1 MQHDLGTAHDE
12 DLKSLN
18 SRAHEDFEK
27 IADSGVNYPCIIV
40 SSEVFA
46 RLASVY
52 GEGPL
57 TVNVD
62 LDILRDGTGNV
73 FVDVKFSAADVHESF
88 LIDAAKHTWF
98 FHVLAESSVGVAPKN
113 ARPHVCIFL
122 SLQISDSDQ
131 KWCQNA
137 PIKDRAAFFFETLK
151 AMPLKKLPANFVT
164 VATAITASANR
175 I

>member
-98 FHVLAESSVGVAPKN
+98 FHVLAESSLVGVAPKN
-113 ARPHVCIFL
+113 AKYSF
-122 SLQISDSDQ
+122 
-131 KWCQNA
+131 QN
-137 PIKDRAAFFFETLK
+137 L
-151 AMPLKKLPANFVT
+151 MLHCSQLGCLH
-164 VATAITASANR
+164 TASKT
-175 I
+175 

>member
-1 MQHDLGTAHDE
+1 MATNMSFIGLESIFDTSE
-12 DLKSLN
+12 DFDSATRTPARN
-18 SRAHEDFEK
+18 APIATESPTMFASSAFEK

-98 FHVLAESSVGVAPKN
+98 FHVLAESSLVGVAPKN
-113 ARPHVCIFL
+113 ADGRMFAVQLPKP
-122 SLQISDSDQ
+122 D
-131 KWCQNA
+131 
-137 PIKDRAAFFFETLK
+137 AAREALEKILTGLGK
-151 AMPLKKLPANFVT
+151 
-164 VATAITASANR
+164 
-175 I
+175 

>member
-98 FHVLAESSVGVAPKN
+98 FHVLAESSLVGVAPKN
-113 ARPHVCIFL
+113 ADGRMFAVQLPKPDAEGKH
-122 SLQISDSDQ
+122 
-131 KWCQNA
+131 
-137 PIKDRAAFFFETLK
+137 
-151 AMPLKKLPANFVT
+151 LKKYSQVLENNGA
-164 VATAITASANR
+164 VAV
-175 I
+175 

>member
-46 RLASVY
+46 RLASY
-52 GEGPL
+52 S

-62 LDILRDGTGNV
+62 L
-73 FVDVKFSAADVHESF
+73 A
-88 LIDAAKHTWF
+88 
-98 FHVLAESSVGVAPKN
+98 SSCAVP
-113 ARPHVCIFL
+113 RSCCIFWL
-122 SLQISDSDQ
+122 HPFDCQISDSDQ
-131 KWCQNA
+131 KWCQKRRDDCYYSNQREQIAADNA
-137 PIKDRAAFFFETLK
+137 QIHS
-151 AMPLKKLPANFVT
+151 NFYYDD
-164 VATAITASANR
+164 
-175 I
+175 

>member
-18 SRAHEDFEK
+18 SRAHEDLEK

-57 TVNVD
+57 TVNID

-98 FHVLAESSVGVAPKN
+98 FHVLAESSLVGVAPKN
-113 ARPHVCIFL
+113 ADGRMFAVQLPKP
-122 SLQISDSDQ
+122 D
-131 KWCQNA
+131 
-137 PIKDRAAFFFETLK
+137 AAREALEKILTGLGK
-151 AMPLKKLPANFVT
+151 
-164 VATAITASANR
+164 
-175 I
+175 